1 MRALL
6 DTHILLWALTDDVRL
21 PPVAKTI
28 ICDASNAIF
37 HSAASSWEIAIKHAL
52 HPDRML
58 IGAAALLDYC
68 REAGFQ
74 SLPVMDCHVLALET
88 LRRPADVPRHH
99 DPFDRIMVS
108 QAKADDLIFITHDAL
123 IGGYEEPCILMV

>member
-21 PPVAKTI
+21 SPVARTI
-28 ICDASNAIF
+28 ICDASNVVF
-37 HSAASSWEIAIKHAL
+37 HSTASSWEIAIKHAL

-74 SLPVMDCHVLALET
+74 SLPVMDRHVLALET
-88 LRRPADVPRHH
+88 LRRPADAPGHN
-99 DPFDRIMVS
+99 DPFDRIMVA

-123 IGGYEEPCILMV
+123 IGCYEEPCILMV